1 MTHSP
6 SPWHSCRGK
15 NLRINDADGV
25 YICSIS
31 RRGKHGESAEVIA
44 NMDLIEAAPELL
56 EALKEIM
63 DGIVKDCRDD
73 DCEILPDSLYGFAL
87 SAIAKATGAFL
98 AERRPA
104 SPTITLNAGRSSAE
118 DEEDDC
124 RNDHEHDRKEWRD
137 GR

>member
-6 SPWHSCRGK
+6 APWRSCRGK

-31 RRGKHGESAEVIA
+31 RRGRHGESAEVIA

-56 EALKEIM
+56 EALERLHDIGYLS
-63 DGIVKDCRDD
+63 DHGCASPRGRV
-73 DCEILPDSLYGFAL
+73 AL
-87 SAIAKATGAFL
+87 QAARKAIDKAKGVSPGR
-98 AERRPA
+98 ERRPA

-118 DEEDDC
+118 DDDG
-124 RNDHEHDRKEWRD
+124 DD
-137 GR
+137 